1 MSSLIKTLKPF
12 VPKVILTP
20 LRHLKEKQ
28 QLKDWQAAGCPSPP
42 PHIVKQLLIDEFRK
56 KNSIATLVETGTYL
70 GDMIE
75 AQKKRF
81 AKIISIELSVELHK
95 NAQKRFQNDKNVVIE
110 QGDSGKVLPRVMAA
124 LNEPAIFWLD
134 GHFSSGVTAKGDKDC
149 PIFEELDAIFAA
161 NKLNHV
167 LLIDDARFFNGEGD
181 YPTIEALSAYIK
193 NKNSAYCIEVKHDV
207 IRCFV

>member
-12 VPKVILTP
+12 VPKAILTP
-20 LRHLKEKQ
+20 LRQLKEKQ

-56 KNSIATLVETGTYL
+56 KYTITTLVETGTYL

-81 AKIISIELSVELHK
+81 AKIFSIELSVELHK

-161 NKLNHV
+161 KKLNHV